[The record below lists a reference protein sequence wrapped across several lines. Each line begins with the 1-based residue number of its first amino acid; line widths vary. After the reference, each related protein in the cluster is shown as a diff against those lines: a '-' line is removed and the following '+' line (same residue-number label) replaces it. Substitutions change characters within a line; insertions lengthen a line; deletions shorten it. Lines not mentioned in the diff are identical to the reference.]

1 MAQGLDGDKFV
12 QGAFLN
18 TDDGCRELLGGCHDS
33 VCSHDLWDQDGMVDE
48 AKGVGDAFA
57 TGVGHDHLNSAI
69 MMFCMQQ
76 ILSFGGVVFPYAL
89 ALRLHVDKDF
99 RAHRGHWCGIEE
111 KQPMECFACREKGVL
126 TTRTNNVQG
135 DITLRG
141 EAAPF
146 GNGE

>member
-76 ILSFGGVVFPYAL
+76 ILSLGGWYSHM
-89 ALRLHVDKDF
+89 RWRSGF
-99 RAHRGHWCGIEE
+99 RW
-111 KQPMECFACREKGVL
+111 
-126 TTRTNNVQG
+126 TRTSVPTGAIGVALKKSNPWSA
-135 DITLRG
+135 LHAERRG
-141 EAAPF
+141 F
-146 GNGE
+146 